1 MASLHYGRLNVKL
14 DKGQIDRQD
23 LLTLQKI
30 NHLECRLY
38 DDALNDLLKAMR
50 GAGRKFDSALAELSK
65 ATAMAAAAGDGVAV
79 IHLSAPQ

>member
-1 MASLHYGRLNVKL
+1 MTLH
-14 DKGQIDRQD
+14 
-23 LLTLQKI
+23 KI

-65 ATAMAAAAGDGVAV
+65 ATAVAAAAGTGAAKP
-79 IHLSAPQ
+79 LSSDHSAIKLFLGFAED